1 MCSLVLA
8 DADRSRRCVARVGDA
23 ADEGL
28 GHEQLEPRQLEA
40 VGEQPAAAALDQGIL
55 KQSVLVDE
63 PGSDQG
69 VTRRGRATSQAYR
82 ARSHT
87 VLFLP
92 VTEPVSIMAMAVVGE
107 ADPAVVA
114 LEEQLR
120 AAQLGADV
128 TALDR
133 LIADELL
140 FTGPDGQ
147 LATKAQDLKSH
158 RSGAVRLLMH
168 EPEELRVRRVSED
181 VHVTALRARLEVR
194 VGGSVVS
201 GTYCYTRV
209 WARERGEPRRVVA
222 GHLSLIV
229 DPD

>member
-1 MCSLVLA
+1 MVVA

-40 VGEQPAAAALDQGIL
+40 VGEQLAAAALDQGIL
-55 KQSVLVDE
+55 KQSV
-63 PGSDQG
+63 
-69 VTRRGRATSQAYR
+69 TGRR
-82 ARSHT
+82 ARQRSGRDST
-87 VLFLP
+87 WTSNLTGLSSP
-92 VTEPVSIMAMAVVGE
+92 VTHRIVLSRDRTRIHHGDAVVGE

-229 DPD
+229 DPG

>member
-1 MCSLVLA
+1 MCSLVVA

-87 VLFLP
+87 VLFFP
-92 VTEPVSIMAMAVVGE
+92 VTKPVSIMAIAV
-107 ADPAVVA
+107 
-114 LEEQLR
+114 
-120 AAQLGADV
+120 
-128 TALDR
+128 
-133 LIADELL
+133 ELL

-201 GTYCYTRV
+201 GTFCYTRV